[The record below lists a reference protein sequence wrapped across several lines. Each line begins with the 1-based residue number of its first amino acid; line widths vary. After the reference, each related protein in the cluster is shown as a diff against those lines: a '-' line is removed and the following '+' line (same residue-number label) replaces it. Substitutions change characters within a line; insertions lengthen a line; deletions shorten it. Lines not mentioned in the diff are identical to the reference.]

1 MIKRKSA
8 YTFTNF
14 ICMREKQYE
23 NNTYHHKLAQLE
35 YLRELIAHAA
45 DGSKKQYR
53 LINKNKK

>member
-1 MIKRKSA
+1 MIQRKSA

-14 ICMREKQYE
+14 FCMREKQYE

-45 DGSKKQYR
+45 DGSQ
-53 LINKNKK
+53 NNTD